1 MSDMLIVVKPPSGDA
16 LNKLMTFLVEN
27 RLEFSVRRSEPFKVS
42 ETPTSSQASENIDFS
57 TAKNVQKKSNFEIPK
72 ITSNERISD
81 NLVDNKLRIPQ
92 SEPIAQ
98 IKNNTATAENY
109 DSSGNS
115 DFPTAKKVKLEPEP
129 EIMESEKPQI
139 FPGAPIAHVTNMQSG
154 DYDPGTSI
162 SGKKPLICQLCGKGI
177 IKTTGPS
184 RKQHAIHHLK
194 LKTWKC
200 IVCNRSLSHPDA
212 GRDHFRSMH
221 RDVPY
226 IRLVETM
233 SEEEKIQIDEMQIK
247 CFPSKPIHQTRHQN
261 DH

>member
-16 LNKLMTFLVEN
+16 LNKLVTFLVEN
-27 RLEFSVRRSEPFKVS
+27 RLEFSVRRSEPIK

-57 TAKNVQKKSNFEIPK
+57 TTRNVQKESNFEIPK
-72 ITSNERISD
+72 ITSNESVISD

-154 DYDPGTSI
+154 DYDPGMSI

-221 RDVPY
+221 RDEPY

>member
-16 LNKLMTFLVEN
+16 LNKLVTFLVEN
-27 RLEFSVRRSEPFKVS
+27 RLEFSVRRSEP
-42 ETPTSSQASENIDFS
+42 
-57 TAKNVQKKSNFEIPK
+57 
-72 ITSNERISD
+72 
-81 NLVDNKLRIPQ
+81 
-92 SEPIAQ
+92 
-98 IKNNTATAENY
+98 IK
-109 DSSGNS
+109 
-115 DFPTAKKVKLEPEP
+115 
-129 EIMESEKPQI
+129 
-139 FPGAPIAHVTNMQSG
+139 GAPIAHVTNMQSG
-154 DYDPGTSI
+154 DYDPGMSI

-221 RDVPY
+221 RDEPY